1 MPDKL
6 QLCGAVTFGR
16 LMQLRADSGKSRK
29 INDRTPAHAP
39 PDTSPYVNV
48 SPIFFFRHKVDPG
61 SPRKLYNIID
71 NTNRRG

>member
-29 INDRTPAHAP
+29 INDRTPAHAL

-48 SPIFFFRHKVDPG
+48 SPIFFFRHKVDRI
-61 SPRKLYNIID
+61 SPEKLYNIID